1 MSRKKRKRRPRKS
14 VSKSAAEPVRPVAM
28 GWGRDALAWWA
39 ACACLLVVT
48 VWLGWLYHA
57 RVTAAPATPDTRAPA
72 RGTHVLQPSGR
83 KARNLGA
90 LLAMTGDQLADVDI
104 AEMSLL
110 CAVGLPGATGLDMD
124 HCLSTLDRWALR
136 VKFETE
142 RHLYRAHDPRW
153 ADHYRHNEA
162 YLRAEFLLQVLQQD
176 LGVKYDVTASGNFD
190 FSDSRVA
197 FLHGMIPAAGKTTAD
212 TPGGTCASMPVL
224 YVAIG
229 RRLGYPLK
237 LVTTHGHIF
246 VRWDSKGHPN
256 PAWRDRFNIEG
267 AGGGFSSYDDEHYTT
282 WPKKVTADE
291 VRAYGYLVSL
301 TPKEELAMFLA
312 ARGHCGLDNGQTA
325 FAARCYEN
333 ACRYDARRPC
343 YRAWF
348 LDAASRCRYRPATP
362 ALASLLTRHRRPTVV
377 RQPTVDLGAPMPSAT
392 ETSDLPGQSHI
403 PRVGPWQPPPTMRGG
418 PEPPTPPVP
427 QVGHQPP
434 APR

>member
-1 MSRKKRKRRPRKS
+1 MSRKKRKRRPRKLS
-14 VSKSAAEPVRPVAM
+14 PKSASEPVRPVAM
-28 GWGRDALAWWA
+28 GWDREAVAWSV

-57 RVTAAPATPDTRAPA
+57 RVTAAPATPDTGAPA

-124 HCLSTLDRWALR
+124 HCLSTLDRWARR

-246 VRWDSKGHPN
+246 VRWGKKGKRGQATFLAPSLGGH
-256 PAWRDRFNIEG
+256 
-267 AGGGFSSYDDEHYTT
+267 GGGGWIRDPVSGRCGAPTCRCQT
-282 WPKKVTADE
+282 GC
-291 VRAYGYLVSL
+291 RAKG
-301 TPKEELAMFLA
+301 T
-312 ARGHCGLDNGQTA
+312 
-325 FAARCYEN
+325 
-333 ACRYDARRPC
+333 DARPPIQR
-343 YRAWF
+343 
-348 LDAASRCRYRPATP
+348 
-362 ALASLLTRHRRPTVV
+362 
-377 RQPTVDLGAPMPSAT
+377 PSAA
-392 ETSDLPGQSHI
+392 G
-403 PRVGPWQPPPTMRGG
+403 
-418 PEPPTPPVP
+418 
-427 QVGHQPP
+427 
-434 APR
+434 